1 MSRDMDALVPVFR
14 EKTEAVL
21 ASCEKQGVTMKPF
34 FTERSPWEQ
43 ARIYRSTRATAEILQ
58 AADRLK
64 ANRAPYLASVL
75 TEVGPQSSPPSARGH
90 LTNAL
95 PGLSWH
101 QWGEAL
107 DCFWLLNGLAE
118 WSVKRQVAISH
129 DHLANGYFV
138 YADEAIQAGLLSA
151 GLSWGWDWPHV
162 QLRPHGSPHGVYSWE
177 EIDAQMLEKFGTTE
191 VS

>member
-1 MSRDMDALVPVFR
+1 MSRDMDTLVPGFR
-14 EKTEAVL
+14 EKAGAVL
-21 ASCEKQGVTMKPF
+21 TSCEKQGVVMRPF
-34 FTERSPWEQ
+34 FTVRNPWEQ
-43 ARIYRSTRATAEILQ
+43 ARIYRSTRATSEILQ

-75 TEVGPQSSPPSARGH
+75 IEVGPQSSPPSARGH

-107 DCFWLLNGLAE
+107 DCFWLLNNQAE
-118 WSVKRQVAISH
+118 WSIKRVVSINGEPEI
-129 DHLANGYFV
+129 NGYFV
-138 YADEAIQAGLLSA
+138 YADEAVQAGLLSA

-162 QLRPHGSPHGVYSWE
+162 QLRPHGSPHDVYPWT
-177 EIDAQMLEKFGTTE
+177 EIDAKMREKFGASE